1 MHLYNYDSAPNPR
14 RLVLFMQYKGIE
26 LPTTQIDMRENA
38 HRNAEFLTINPLGT
52 LPALAT
58 DEGVML
64 TEVIAICDYL
74 ESLYPERPLMG
85 TTAIERALVLSWDHR
100 IFTSLF
106 EAFAEILRNR
116 SPAFANRALPGP
128 IDIEQ
133 IPELEKR
140 GRYRF
145 NATLRLYDAE
155 LAQRPFFCGDRLTFA
170 DIDALV
176 AVETARWVKESVP
189 EDCKHL
195 LAWLARCRGELGLGT
210 G

>member
-14 RLVLFMQYKGIE
+14 RLVLFLQHKGIE

-58 DEGVML
+58 DEGVIL

-140 GRYRF
+140 GRHRF

-155 LAQRPFFCGDRLTFA
+155 LAERLFFCGDRLTFA

-189 EDCKHL
+189 EDCTHL
-195 LAWLARCRGELGLGT
+195 LAWLARCREELGLGT
-210 G
+210 D